1 MSSPVLSSPAIP
13 ATSGSA
19 SPRKAWWSHLY
30 VQVLIAIALGVAL
43 GYFRPD
49 IASSDAVKALGD
61 GFVKLIRMI
70 IAPIIF
76 CTVVVGIAGMESMKK
91 VGRVG
96 LTAIIYFEVMT
107 TIALIVGLVVI
118 NVLHPGIGANIDPK
132 TIDPHQI
139 ATFTAAA
146 AHSTTTQFLLD
157 IIPESFVGAFAK
169 GDILPVL
176 FLAVLFGFALF
187 RLGETGKPVL
197 DLIDRTGKVMFGIV
211 GVIMRAAPIGAF
223 GAMAY
228 VVSKFGIGSL
238 WYPIYLLII
247 FYVTSILFVLVIFG
261 LVARWAGFSIIAFV
275 RYIKEE
281 LLLVLGTSSS
291 ESALPR
297 LMAKL
302 ENLGCEKSVVGL
314 VVPTGYSF
322 NLDGTTLY
330 LALSAIFVAQATNTS
345 LTIGDQLAIMA
356 VLILTSKGAAGV
368 TGAGFTTL
376 VATLSVIPT
385 IPVVGITTIQGIDK
399 FMSECRALT
408 NLVGNGVATIVVSKL
423 EGALDVERMNRV
435 LSFETEAE
443 ADNPESMVA

>member
-1 MSSPVLSSPAIP
+1 M
-13 ATSGSA
+13 
-19 SPRKAWWSHLY
+19 Y

-49 IASSDAVKALGD
+49 IAGSDGVKALGD

-96 LTAIIYFEVMT
+96 LTAIIYFEIMT
-107 TIALIVGLVVI
+107 TVALVVGLVVI
-118 NVLHPGIGANIDPK
+118 NVLHPGVGANIDPK
-132 TIDPHQI
+132 TIDPHAI

-146 AHSTTTQFLLD
+146 EHSTTTQFLLD
-157 IIPESFVGAFAK
+157 IIPESFFGAFAK
-169 GDILPVL
+169 GEILPVL

-187 RLGETGKPVL
+187 RLGEAGKPVL
-197 DLIDRTGKVMFGIV
+197 DMVDRVGKVMFGIV

-247 FYVTSILFVLVIFG
+247 FYVTSIFFVLVILG
-261 LVARWAGFSIIAFV
+261 LIARWAGFSIIAFV

-345 LTIGDQLAIMA
+345 LSIGDQLAIMA

-408 NLVGNGVATIVVSKL
+408 NLVGNGVATIVVSKW
-423 EGALDVERMNRV
+423 EGTLDVERMNRV
-435 LSFETEAE
+435 LSFETDSE
-443 ADNPESMVA
+443 ADNPEALVR